1 MELSVTIPQKPS
13 IRLKLFIIIAFIW
26 LLPSLTLLHISR
38 SYNQSLESVEELG
51 TRIIE
56 LRQSI
61 YHEEPLR
68 ITRVNNLA
76 LDAQLVYSI
85 RLQIESEFK
94 DSWFLPDINQLLYST
109 DQFLEK
115 FNEFS
120 PLESQLQNLVSDI
133 KLQRSNEQSSEYFK
147 RLLNE
152 LGVVVFEA
160 IYSDSQS
167 SPAIYRTF
175 DSILEASYDLD
186 LTEQQEIQKMLAEGS
201 GVLGDYAR
209 LNYIIEKMKQNS
221 AQEQIILVEAKFHE
235 GQFYFLLGMTAINF
249 VSVFSVIALF
259 TLAKVASQ
267 REESPPA
274 SSTSD
279 KHTDSILQNHI
290 EELSQNTLSNL
301 PNNRP
306 SDVSSNIEQS
316 GVSYSNDFPAKSS
329 IQDSSSLFDGLNPEN
344 CRAKQV
350 MSAQEINMT
359 GANSSSTNDSTMVID
374 IPAMLENL
382 DDDEES
388 VALLLSVFIQDH
400 AQDADKFKRL
410 LAEDLVSALRVVH
423 SLKGVA
429 GSIKADRLGTISSSI
444 ELALKQSN
452 LVSEADLKELA
463 DAICATVKAAQ
474 EYVSDD

>member
-1 MELSVTIPQKPS
+1 MELSVAIPQKPS
-13 IRLKLFIIIAFIW
+13 IRLKLFLIIAFIW
-26 LLPSLTLLHISR
+26 LLPSLALLHISS

-51 TRIIE
+51 ARIIE

-120 PLESQLQNLVSDI
+120 PLESQLQGLVSEI
-133 KLQRSNEQSSEYFK
+133 KLQRSNEKSSESFK
-147 RLLNE
+147 QLLNE

-175 DSILEASYDLD
+175 DSILEASYDLG
-186 LTEQQEIQKMLAEGS
+186 LTEQQGIQKMLAEGS

-221 AQEQIILVEAKFHE
+221 AQEQMIIVEAKFHE
-235 GQFYFLLGMTAINF
+235 GQFYFLLCMTF
-249 VSVFSVIALF
+249 VNLVSLFSVIALF
-259 TLAKVASQ
+259 SLAKVNSQ
-267 REESPPA
+267 RNESSPI

-279 KHTDSILQNHI
+279 KHTDSILQSHT
-290 EELSQNTLSNL
+290 EEQSQGTLNNASSNVSSDIKQ
-301 PNNRP
+301 
-306 SDVSSNIEQS
+306 SDVSSFS
-316 GVSYSNDFPAKSS
+316 GISDKKPIQGSSNY
-329 IQDSSSLFDGLNPEN
+329 FDGHDLESG
-344 CRAKQV
+344 KTELV
-350 MSAQEINMT
+350 VSAQDINKT
-359 GANSSSTNDSTMVID
+359 EPTFKSLNGSAVVID

-382 DDDEES
+382 DNDEES
-388 VALLLSVFIQDH
+388 VVLLLTVFIQDH
-400 AQDADKFKRL
+400 ARDADKFKQL
-410 LAEDLVSALRVVH
+410 LAEDLVAALRVVH

-429 GSIKADRLGTISSSI
+429 GSIKADRLGKISSSL
-444 ELALKQSN
+444 ELSLKQSN
-452 LVSEADLKELA
+452 LVSEAALKELD

-474 EYVSDD
+474 EYVSED

>member
-1 MELSVTIPQKPS
+1 MELSVAISQKPS
-13 IRLKLFIIIAFIW
+13 IRLKLFLIIAFVW
-26 LLPSLTLLHISR
+26 LLPSLALLHMSS
-38 SYNQSLESVEELG
+38 SYNQSLENVEELG
-51 TRIIE
+51 ARIIE
-56 LRQSI
+56 LRQSL

-68 ITRVNNLA
+68 ITRVNNIA

-109 DQFLEK
+109 DQLLEK

-120 PLESQLQNLVSDI
+120 PLESQLLDLVSEI
-133 KLQRSNEQSSEYFK
+133 KLQRADEQSSGLSK
-147 RLLNE
+147 QLLNE

-186 LTEQQEIQKMLAEGS
+186 LSEQQGIQKMLAEGS

-221 AQEQIILVEAKFHE
+221 AQEQMILVETKFHE
-235 GQFYFLLGMTAINF
+235 GQFYFLVCMVF
-249 VSVFSVIALF
+249 VNLVSLLSVIALF
-259 TLAKVASQ
+259 TLAKVVSH
-267 REESPPA
+267 REEPSPYSTNIAEVNKDNALQHQMAGQPQDT
-274 SSTSD
+274 SSHVTSD
-279 KHTDSILQNHI
+279 TK
-290 EELSQNTLSNL
+290 
-301 PNNRP
+301 
-306 SDVSSNIEQS
+306 QS
-316 GVSYSNDFPAKSS
+316 GVSASNDFPDKSV
-329 IQDSSSLFDGLNPEN
+329 IQDNSSLFDGLNPEN
-344 CRAKQV
+344 CRAEQV
-350 MSAQEINMT
+350 MSAQKINMT
-359 GANSSSTNDSTMVID
+359 GTNSSSINDSTAVID

-382 DDDEES
+382 DGDEES
-388 VALLLSVFIQDH
+388 VALLLTVFIQDH

-444 ELALKQSN
+444 ELSLKQSN

-463 DAICATVKAAQ
+463 DAIGVTIKAAQ

>member
-1 MELSVTIPQKPS
+1 MELSVAIPQKPS
-13 IRLKLFIIIAFIW
+13 IRLKLFLIIVFIW
-26 LLPSLTLLHISR
+26 LLPSLALLHISS

-51 TRIIE
+51 ARIIE

-120 PLESQLQNLVSDI
+120 PLESQLQGLVSEI
-133 KLQRSNEQSSEYFK
+133 KLQRSNEKSSESFK
-147 RLLNE
+147 QLLNE

-175 DSILEASYDLD
+175 DSILEASYDLG
-186 LTEQQEIQKMLAEGS
+186 LTEQQGIQKMLAEGS

-221 AQEQIILVEAKFHE
+221 AQEQMIIVEAKFHE
-235 GQFYFLLGMTAINF
+235 GQFYFLLCMTF
-249 VSVFSVIALF
+249 VNLVSLFSVIALF
-259 TLAKVASQ
+259 SLAKVNSQ
-267 REESPPA
+267 RNESSPI

-279 KHTDSILQNHI
+279 KHTDSILQSHT
-290 EELSQNTLSNL
+290 E
-301 PNNRP
+301 
-306 SDVSSNIEQS
+306 EQS
-316 GVSYSNDFPAKSS
+316 QGTLNNASS
-329 IQDSSSLFDGLNPEN
+329 DIKQSDASSFSGFSDKKPIQGSSSFFDGHDLESGNAE
-344 CRAKQV
+344 QV
-350 MSAQEINMT
+350 VSAQDINKT
-359 GANSSSTNDSTMVID
+359 ESTFKSLNGSAAVID

-382 DDDEES
+382 DNDEES
-388 VALLLSVFIQDH
+388 VVLLLTVFIQDH
-400 AQDADKFKRL
+400 ARDADKFKQL
-410 LAEDLVSALRVVH
+410 LAEDLVAALRVVH

-429 GSIKADRLGTISSSI
+429 GSIKADRLGKISSSL
-444 ELALKQSN
+444 ELSLKQSN
-452 LVSEADLKELA
+452 LVSEAALKELD

-474 EYVSDD
+474 EYVSAD

>member
-1 MELSVTIPQKPS
+1 MELSVAIPQKPS
-13 IRLKLFIIIAFIW
+13 IRLKLFLIIVFIW
-26 LLPSLTLLHISR
+26 LLPSLALLHISS

-51 TRIIE
+51 ARIIE

-120 PLESQLQNLVSDI
+120 PLESQLQGLVSEI
-133 KLQRSNEQSSEYFK
+133 KLQRSNEKSSESFK
-147 RLLNE
+147 QLLNE

-175 DSILEASYDLD
+175 DSILEASYDLG
-186 LTEQQEIQKMLAEGS
+186 LTEQQGIQKMLAEGS

-221 AQEQIILVEAKFHE
+221 AQEQMIIVEAKFHE
-235 GQFYFLLGMTAINF
+235 GQFYFLLCMTF
-249 VSVFSVIALF
+249 VNLVSLFSVIALF
-259 TLAKVASQ
+259 SLAKVNSQ
-267 REESPPA
+267 RNESSPI

-279 KHTDSILQNHI
+279 KHTDSILQSHT
-290 EELSQNTLSNL
+290 EEQSQGTL
-301 PNNRP
+301 NNAS
-306 SDVSSNIEQS
+306 SDIKQSDASSFNGFSDKKPIQSSSN
-316 GVSYSNDFPAKSS
+316 Y
-329 IQDSSSLFDGLNPEN
+329 FDGHDLESEKAEP
-344 CRAKQV
+344 V
-350 MSAQEINMT
+350 VSAQDINKT
-359 GANSSSTNDSTMVID
+359 ESTFKSLNGSAVVID

-382 DDDEES
+382 DNDEES
-388 VALLLSVFIQDH
+388 VVLLLTVFIQDH
-400 AQDADKFKRL
+400 ARDADKFKQF
-410 LAEDLVSALRVVH
+410 LAEDLVAALRVVH

-429 GSIKADRLGTISSSI
+429 GSIKADRLGKISSSL
-444 ELALKQSN
+444 ELSLKQSN
-452 LVSEADLKELA
+452 LVSETALKELD

-474 EYVSDD
+474 EYVSSD